1 MKPYCNKKINKLV
14 YELSDVEEVVV
25 VVAVGRLLQ
34 NKNIGAI
41 LYCYCCCA
49 NLKNAIERY

>member
-14 YELSDVEEVVV
+14 YELSDVEEVV